1 MIQMKKMETFLI
13 LFMLCFPCW
22 GCAQRIFDWENPNVV
37 GHNKEDYHSTLML
50 PSRKSE
56 CKEIMLLNGMWK
68 FMWSPDPQS
77 RPLNFYKRDF
87 DTSGWDNIFVPGP
100 WQLQGYGKPIY
111 TNSTYPFRKD
121 QPKVTG
127 EPPKNFFSYE
137 NWNPVGSYVTTFEI
151 SEEMRDKQFYLHFEG
166 VKSAMYI
173 WINGNQVGYSQ
184 NSMAPAEFD
193 ITKYVHSGQNKLA
206 VEVYRWSDG
215 SYLEDQDMW
224 RFSGI
229 FRAS

>member
-87 DTSGWDNIFVPGP
+87 DTSGWDDIVVPGP

-111 TNSTYPFRKD
+111 TNWTYPFRKD
-121 QPKVTG
+121 QPKVMG
-127 EPPKNFFSYE
+127 EPPKIFFSYE
-137 NWNPVGSYVTTFEI
+137 NRNPVGS
-151 SEEMRDKQFYLHFEG
+151 
-166 VKSAMYI
+166 
-173 WINGNQVGYSQ
+173 
-184 NSMAPAEFD
+184 
-193 ITKYVHSGQNKLA
+193 
-206 VEVYRWSDG
+206 
-215 SYLEDQDMW
+215 
-224 RFSGI
+224 
-229 FRAS
+229 